1 METAIIML
9 CFVVFGALAIG
20 FAYFMES
27 FEDYADKNS

>member
-1 METAIIML
+1 METAFIML
-9 CFVVFGALAIG
+9 CYIIFCALAIG